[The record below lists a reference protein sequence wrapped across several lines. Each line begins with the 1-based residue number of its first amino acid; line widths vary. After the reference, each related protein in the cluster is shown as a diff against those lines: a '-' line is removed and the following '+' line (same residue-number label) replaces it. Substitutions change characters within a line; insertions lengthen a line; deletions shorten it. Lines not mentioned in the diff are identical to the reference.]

1 MRETTGR
8 YNAVTIE
15 LKDRQTGYD
24 AIEEYILRYW
34 EHNAYESVIVTIAV
48 SYNGRDYVL
57 HNEVVW
63 PSESG
68 CDMEFLHDWWEGER
82 FIKIFAIEAVG
93 NLTICGGIYE
103 E

>member
-1 MRETTGR
+1 MIKMTGI

-24 AIEEYILRYW
+24 AVEEYILRYW

-48 SYNGRDYVL
+48 SYNGRDYDL
-57 HNEVVW
+57 HNEVVC

-68 CDMEFLHDWWEGER
+68 CDIEFLHDWWEGEK
-82 FIKIFAIEAVG
+82 FIKIYAIEAVS
-93 NLTICGGIYE
+93 NLRIRGGIYE